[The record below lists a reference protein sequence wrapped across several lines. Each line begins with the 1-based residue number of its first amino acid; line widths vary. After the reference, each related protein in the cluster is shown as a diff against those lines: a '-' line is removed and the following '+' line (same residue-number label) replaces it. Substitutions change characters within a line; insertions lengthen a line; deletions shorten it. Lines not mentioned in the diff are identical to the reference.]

1 MSKYIN
7 NIFVFQYERIFFLF
21 LFILLLLL
29 FDQIHF
35 WFIWLYIPS
44 KENFIQNFF
53 LKKTYINGKVSMI
66 DKNLFVLG
74 GNLSVINIY
83 VYWGQVFLIKQKNCE
98 VLDELSNEVQRWNNP
113 HVHMEALRSDRRI
126 YPNIKELYTEM
137 EIMNKWTFLFWCG
150 HYQHFDNLNSIAV
163 WSLFIKEA
171 HIYPFT
177 PACQKLNYS
186 WYKMPMEIRHLM

>member
-1 MSKYIN
+1 MKDFFSFSFS
-7 NIFVFQYERIFFLF
+7 FVVVVVWSNTFL
-21 LFILLLLL
+21 
-29 FDQIHF
+29 IHMIIYTF
-35 WFIWLYIPS
+35 KRKFHTKFKKKKDI
-44 KENFIQNFF
+44 
-53 LKKTYINGKVSMI
+53 KTYINGKVSMI

-74 GNLSVINIY
+74 GNLTVSHKYIY

-98 VLDELSNEVQRWNNP
+98 VFDELSNEVQRWNNP

-126 YPNIKELYTEM
+126 HPNIKELYTEM